1 MEENKQPILSICVPT
16 YNREKCLRRLLDS
29 IVFQKEFIDTNDVEV
44 VISDNASTDST
55 KELVNEY
62 VKKYWNKI
70 KFFQNKEN
78 IWMRWNL
85 YKVPSLWTWK
95 YLWWMWSDQ
104 KLNSNG
110 IWIMLKWLK
119 KCEVKTV
126 VVSNSEYDSL
136 SLIFNGFSDFSTYIW
151 QHKKDFLEIEGWL
164 LTFMSYCCMSRE
176 YFLKT
181 ITFLK
186 SIMDEEKIINNYFN
200 FSLIRYSQLYWND
213 SILYI
218 RNHVFIPVSDAES
231 SWTINRKI
239 VKDLLFIIN
248 YIENNYFVSKSAKKV
263 FKNIKRIWRGA
274 YMALPLKKLCKLIYL
289 EKLYQKLAW
298 LYRLFFV
305 RQ

>member
-1 MEENKQPILSICVPT
+1 
-16 YNREKCLRRLLDS
+16 
-29 IVFQKEFIDTNDVEV
+29 
-44 VISDNASTDST
+44 
-55 KELVNEY
+55 
-62 VKKYWNKI
+62 
-70 KFFQNKEN
+70 
-78 IWMRWNL
+78 
-85 YKVPSLWTWK
+85 
-95 YLWWMWSDQ
+95 
-104 KLNSNG
+104 
-110 IWIMLKWLK
+110 
-119 KCEVKTV
+119 
-126 VVSNSEYDSL
+126 
-136 SLIFNGFSDFSTYIW
+136 
-151 QHKKDFLEIEGWL
+151 
-164 LTFMSYCCMSRE
+164 MSYCCMSRE

-263 FKNIKRIWRGA
+263 LKNIKRIWRGA